1 MTQRQTQDLKAP
13 VQYGVL
19 AEQYGEHL
27 ELQILQ
33 SRAGFYLGTFSES
46 GPYTRESREY
56 WNTKVKAQKAFDT
69 GRWTQR
75 THL

>member
-1 MTQRQTQDLKAP
+1 MTQSQSLDQTTL

-46 GPYTRESREY
+46 GPFTRESREY
-56 WNTKVKAQKAFDT
+56 WNTKVMAQKAFDT